1 MRLHPLRRPLMVY
14 DGDCGFCRRW
24 VARWRTQTGARVR
37 YAPQQLLPLWLLG
50 IRRAD
55 ARRSVQLVEPS
66 GRVTQGARAVFRS
79 LLYARAPAVRL
90 AARAGLLPG
99 VRGLAELAYRQVA
112 RHRMAA
118 SRLERRV
125 LRGARAS
132 SHRQV
137 RWLFLRLLGGVYL
150 IAFTSLGRQVR
161 GLYGARGIA
170 PVQELLDDLEPRLG
184 KERLTRVPSIFW
196 LTGAS
201 DRALVNGTRAGQ
213 LLALALVANVAPRA
227 SLAALWAL
235 YLSYASTGRAF
246 LSFQW
251 DVLLLETSAHALL
264 VAPGGLRPGMGEREP
279 SALDLA
285 LMRWLVFKLYFE
297 SGLAKLQSGDRTWR
311 DLTAMAIHHET
322 TPLPT
327 RLGWHAHQLPLRAQ
341 KASTAVTLALE
352 TAAPFLS
359 FLPRP
364 LRLAGFWSFTGLQAG
379 IAATGNY
386 GFFNLLSAVMGVW
399 LLDDHALARW
409 VPEPAPARPTR
420 AWRHGAKAL
429 VAAPLV
435 ALSLRELGARFDRP
449 RNPPAWL
456 DRLAQWAAPLRSV
469 NGYGLFSVM
478 TLERPEI
485 EIEGSN
491 DGVTWRA
498 YPMRYKP
505 GPLNRPPRWVAPHQ
519 PRLDWQLWF
528 AALSSPP
535 GWFLALLGRLLEG
548 SPEVLA
554 LFESN
559 PFPEGPPKMVRAT
572 LYKYRMSDR
581 ATRQATGAWWKRE
594 RVGLYVAPSM
604 LSPDEPTPPNPF
616 TGLHWPRAQA

>member
-1 MRLHPLRRPLMVY
+1 M
-14 DGDCGFCRRW
+14 
-24 VARWRTQTGARVR
+24 
-37 YAPQQLLPLWLLG
+37 
-50 IRRAD
+50 
-55 ARRSVQLVEPS
+55 
-66 GRVTQGARAVFRS
+66 
-79 LLYARAPAVRL
+79 
-90 AARAGLLPG
+90 
-99 VRGLAELAYRQVA
+99 
-112 RHRMAA
+112 
-118 SRLERRV
+118 
-125 LRGARAS
+125 
-132 SHRQV
+132 
-137 RWLFLRLLGGVYL
+137 
-150 IAFTSLGRQVR
+150 AFTSLGRQVR

-170 PVQELLDDLEPRLG
+170 PTQELLDGLAPRLG
-184 KERLTRVPSIFW
+184 RARLHRVPSVFW
-196 LTGAS
+196 WTGAS

-213 LLALALVANVAPRA
+213 LLALALTLNVAPRA

-251 DVLLLETSAHALL
+251 DVLLLETSMHALL
-264 VAPGGLRPGMGEREP
+264 VVPGGLRPGMGAREP

-297 SGLAKLQSGDRTWR
+297 SGLAKLQSGDKTWR

-327 RLGWHAHQLPLRAQ
+327 RLGWYAHQLPLPAQ
-341 KASTAVTLALE
+341 KVSTAATLALE
-352 TAAPFLS
+352 TAAPFLA

-386 GFFNLLSAVMGVW
+386 GFFNLLTAVMGVW
-399 LLDDHALARW
+399 LLDDRDLARLLPEPGPAERTPPWRHAL
-409 VPEPAPARPTR
+409 
-420 AWRHGAKAL
+420 KAAA
-429 VAAPLV
+429 AAPLAV
-435 ALSLRELGARFDRP
+435 LSLRELAARFDQPKRT
-449 RNPPAWL
+449 PPWV
-456 DRLAQWAAPLRSV
+456 DRLADWAQPLRSV

-485 EIEGSN
+485 QLEGSH
-491 DGVTWRA
+491 DGIAWRT
-498 YPMRYKP
+498 YPLRYKP
-505 GPLNRPPRWVAPHQ
+505 GDVRSPPRWVAPHQ

-554 LFESN
+554 LFERN

-572 LYKYRMSDR
+572 LWRYRMSDR
-581 ATRQATGAWWKRE
+581 ATRKATGAWWTRG
-594 RVGLYVAPSM
+594 RLGTYVAPAA
-604 LSPDEPTPPNPF
+604 LGPDEPEPPNPF
-616 TGLHWPRAQA
+616 RGRHGPTAQA